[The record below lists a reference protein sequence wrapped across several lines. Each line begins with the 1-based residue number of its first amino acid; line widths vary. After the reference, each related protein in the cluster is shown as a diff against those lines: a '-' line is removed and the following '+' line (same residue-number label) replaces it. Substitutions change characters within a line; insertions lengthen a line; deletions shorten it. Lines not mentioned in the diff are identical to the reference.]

1 MLGVCE
7 CPAPSRLQLSHPEK
21 GKAEPKPSGDLCKSS
36 VLGVP
41 CSHAPW
47 QPPCPVLAAMVS
59 DPKAQAQPLLLSP
72 LLAGPGGRCSYLKR
86 WGNLLE
92 S

>member
-21 GKAEPKPSGDLCKSS
+21 GKAEPKPSGDLCKPR

-41 CSHAPW
+41 CSHAPR
-47 QPPCPVLAAMVS
+47 QPPCPVLAAVVS
-59 DPKAQAQPLLLSP
+59 DPKGSGSAFAPLTSVGRTWGQTQLSQEV
-72 LLAGPGGRCSYLKR
+72 G
-86 WGNLLE
+86 
-92 S
+92 